1 MAFSNLSFA
10 WRSPEA
16 TRRFRTGVSLHGHT
30 FHSREVLTFVPR
42 ISSRIPIL
50 STVVAGQIER
60 YKRFHG
66 SDPDFSKAWW
76 TPPLSPRQA
85 YQVESGQITAL
96 GLAPIVSLTDHN
108 AILAPIDLHAKDP
121 ATPISVEWTV
131 PLANSFIHLGIHN
144 LPPSRATE
152 LHNAMQAYTTSRDPQ
167 LLADVLETLD
177 AIPEVLIVFNHPLW
191 DEPKVGD
198 APHLK
203 MIHDFLKLHND
214 RMHAFELNGLR
225 PWSENRLVP
234 ALASQYG
241 KPLISGGDR
250 HAREPNACLN
260 LTNATCFAGLTAE
273 IRQGQSEI
281 LFANHYRASLG
292 GRLAQNMLEIMNDD
306 PEHDLGW
313 TRWSDRVFWETPSRG
328 VLSLTQVWNG
338 NGPHIVQA
346 FVWLTRVFGHRRL
359 RSAVTLAFGSPQEC
373 T

>member
-1 MAFSNLSFA
+1 
-10 WRSPEA
+10 
-16 TRRFRTGVSLHGHT
+16 
-30 FHSREVLTFVPR
+30 
-42 ISSRIPIL
+42 
-50 STVVAGQIER
+50 
-60 YKRFHG
+60 
-66 SDPDFSKAWW
+66 
-76 TPPLSPRQA
+76 
-85 YQVESGQITAL
+85 
-96 GLAPIVSLTDHN
+96 
-108 AILAPIDLHAKDP
+108 
-121 ATPISVEWTV
+121 
-131 PLANSFIHLGIHN
+131 
-144 LPPSRATE
+144 
-152 LHNAMQAYTTSRDPQ
+152 MQAYTTSRDPQ

-260 LTNATCFAGLTAE
+260 LTNATSFAGLTAE

-338 NGPHIVQA
+338 NGPHVVQA